1 MHAVWHDNRPA
12 GLNPYRVLSTLMNTP
27 PNARAGSWL
36 GVVALA
42 LAAFIFNTTEFVP
55 IGLLSNIGASFDMT
69 TAQVGLMLTIYAWVV
84 SLMSLPMMLI
94 TRNVERRKLLIC
106 VFAVFV
112 ASHVVSAMAT
122 SFAVLL
128 LSRVGIAF
136 AHAVFWS
143 VTASLAVRIAP
154 PGRQVQAL
162 GLLATGTSLAMVL
175 GIPLGRMLG
184 EALGWRTTFLSIA
197 GVAAVVVVLLVRA
210 LPLLPS
216 QNSGSLQSLPM
227 LFKRARLMAV
237 YLLTVLVV
245 TAHFTAYSYIE
256 PFTQNVALLSSD
268 MTTMLL
274 LLFGGAG
281 VIGSVLFSLLS
292 SRFPNGMLIGA
303 ILLISICLLMLLPL
317 SGHVTALSTLTVI
330 WGVAIMCFG
339 LLLQARVLSLA
350 PDATDVAMAL
360 FSGIFNI
367 GIGGGALL
375 GSVVSSQ
382 LGVADVGIVGG
393 LLAAGGLGLCCFSTW
408 HFGKT
413 PTAQAQAD
421 AKS

>member
-1 MHAVWHDNRPA
+1 M
-12 GLNPYRVLSTLMNTP
+12 STP
-27 PNARAGSWL
+27 PNAHAGSWL
-36 GVVALA
+36 GVIALA

-84 SLMSLPMMLI
+84 SLMSLPMMLL
-94 TRNVERRKLLIC
+94 TRNIERRRLLIA

-112 ASHVVSAMAT
+112 VSHVVSSMAT
-122 SFAVLL
+122 SFALL
-128 LSRVGIAF
+128 LVSRVGIAF

-143 VTASLAVRIAP
+143 VTASLAVRVAP
-154 PGRQVQAL
+154 PGKQVQAL

-184 EALGWRTTFLSIA
+184 EALGWRTTFLCIA
-197 GVAAVVVVLLVRA
+197 GVAALVVVLVTRA

-216 QNSGSLQSLPM
+216 QNSGSLRSLPI
-227 LFKRARLMAV
+227 LFKRPRLMAI
-237 YLLTVLVV
+237 YLLTALVV

-256 PFTQNVALLSSD
+256 PFTKDIALLSGE
-268 MTTMLL
+268 MTTGLL

-281 VIGSVLFSLLS
+281 VIGSVVFSLLS
-292 SRFPNGMLIGA
+292 GRFPNGLLIGA
-303 ILLISICLLMLLPL
+303 ISLISLCLLLLLPL
-317 SGHVTALSTLTVI
+317 SGHLTALSTLTVI
-330 WGVAIMCFG
+330 WGVAMMCFG

-382 LGVADVGIVGG
+382 LGVAHVGIVGG
-393 LLAAGGLGLCCFSTW
+393 LLAVAGLALVCFSTW

-413 PTAQAQAD
+413 PVATQMAD
-421 AKS
+421 TER